1 MRLTSEKQIPQKIQ
15 ACAHAYQL
23 GVPRIV
29 YDPQSSSRLSLFL
42 SPLAF
47 VVSALIVGAYVT
59 FYDQIFSWW
68 PLWQSWM
75 VLGIGLAWFLIGFWM
90 LVPALLTPSLC
101 VFLCPKGL
109 IYQRYRCD
117 VIRWE
122 DIVQLDKTLKLE
134 QGSTMLTCYRLQ
146 RSDGAVFVLDNDLPH
161 LDRLGGFM
169 EREVSRHLL
178 PQALAKYEAEASLSF
193 GFLEV
198 SPAGLS
204 MQQGQYVLP
213 WSEYECLSLD
223 ETSISLYRQGD
234 NQPWATLS
242 LSGLPNVW
250 VLKGVIEHATKRAR
264 VPLVE
269 SAPAFAQPPQLALYA
284 AGETISFGALSLN
297 RAGVFL
303 KDGARFL
310 PWDEIASFGI
320 GEHEVIIKCGE
331 TSHELYTL
339 PSGQSAIPP
348 SRPTHR
354 LRPLPTIFITPF

>member
-23 GVPRIV
+23 GIPRIV

-47 VVSALIVGAYVT
+47 VVSALIVAAYVT

-68 PLWQSWM
+68 PTWQSWM
-75 VLGIGLAWFLIGFWM
+75 VLGIGLAWFLIGLWM
-90 LVPALLTPSLC
+90 LVPALLTPPLR

-122 DIVQLDKTLKLE
+122 DIVQLDKTLKVD
-134 QGSTMLTCYRLQ
+134 QGSTLLASYRLL
-146 RSDGAVFVLDNDLPH
+146 RSDGTAFVLDNDLPH

-178 PQALAKYEAEASLSF
+178 PVALAKYEAEASLVF
-193 GFLEV
+193 GPLEV
-198 SPAGLS
+198 SPLGLS
-204 MQQGQYVLP
+204 IRQGQYVLP
-213 WSEYECLSLD
+213 WPEYERLSLD
-223 ETSISLYRQGD
+223 ETSLSLYRQGD

-250 VLKGVIEHATKRAR
+250 VLKGVIEHATKRVR

-269 SAPAFAQPPQLALYA
+269 PAPVFEQSPHLALYA
-284 AGETISFGALSLN
+284 AGETLSFGSLSLN
-297 RAGVFL
+297 RTGVFL
-303 KDGARFL
+303 NDGARFL

-320 GEHEVIIKCGE
+320 GEREIIIKCGE
-331 TSHELYTL
+331 LYTL
-339 PSGQSAIPP
+339 PLWTISDP
-348 SRPTHR
+348 SLLAQLTDYA
-354 LRPLPTIFITPF
+354 LFQQYL